1 MLLHHLTIIASLHLS
16 ISIYLHPSLPI
27 SPSRAVCDTLL
38 SSSSSSALLDLEYL
52 SFTDNQTGEELHSID
67 HRRGEIMVSVA
78 VRFRSNDG
86 YGDGMEIVPGAPEN
100 LRLIDNIILR

>member
-1 MLLHHLTIIASLHLS
+1 MLLLHLTIIASLH
-16 ISIYLHPSLPI
+16 LHPSLPI

-38 SSSSSSALLDLEYL
+38 SSSSSSTLLDLEYL
-52 SFTDNQTGEELHSID
+52 SFTDNQTGDELHSID

>member
-1 MLLHHLTIIASLHLS
+1 M
-16 ISIYLHPSLPI
+16 
-27 SPSRAVCDTLL
+27 CDTLL